1 MAKKKVAAIV
11 TEYRL
16 HSHADVI
23 VGKILEGFNYDGG
36 VGPNMQLV
44 SMYVDQ
50 FPPHP
55 SPSPPGGEGGVRG
68 DMSRDL
74 ARKYGFK
81 IFPTIEGAL
90 TLSGSNLAVDGVLS
104 IGENGQYPS
113 NDKGQ
118 VLYPRRRFFEGIA
131 ATFAKCKKSVPVFN
145 DKHLAA
151 TWTDA
156 KWMYD
161 KARELFVPL
170 MAGSSLAVTWR
181 KSPLKLPIGGEIVEA
196 VQIGYGPLEAYGF
209 HALESLQCMV
219 ERRHGGETGV
229 RGVQCLQGEEMWKAL
244 DQGRWS
250 KSLLEA
256 GIKLLP
262 AHAPGDYRA
271 PTAKTPDAGLF
282 LLEYRDG
289 LKAAVAMLNGWVHE
303 GDGGAF
309 VFAGRLKRQ
318 DQPAACHFYLQ
329 QPDPFAHF
337 AYLDRAIDS
346 MMQTGHAPYP
356 VERTLLTTG
365 ILDAIMTSKAEKNR
379 RVETPHLDIKYK
391 PVDWPFATD
400 PVPKAIKRI

>member
-23 VGKILEGFNYDGG
+23 IGKILEGFNYDGG
-36 VGPNMQLV
+36 AGPSMQLV
-44 SMYVDQ
+44 SMFVDQ
-50 FPPHP
+50 FPQ
-55 SPSPPGGEGGVRG
+55 G

-74 ARKYGFK
+74 AKRYDFK
-81 IFPTIEGAL
+81 ICPTIEGAL
-90 TLSGSNLAVDGVLS
+90 TLGASDLAVDGVLS
-104 IGENGQYPS
+104 IGEHGQYAS
-113 NDKGQ
+113 NEYGQ
-118 VLYPRRRFFEGIA
+118 VLYPRRRFFESIA

-161 KARELFVPL
+161 KARDLFVPF
-170 MAGSSLAVTWR
+170 MAGSSLPVTWR
-181 KSPLKLPIGGEIVEA
+181 RPSFKLPLGCEIIEA

-209 HALESLQCMV
+209 HALECLQCMV
-219 ERRHGGETGV
+219 ERRKSGESGV
-229 RGVQCLQGEEMWKAL
+229 RSVRCLQGDEMWQAL

-250 KSLLEA
+250 KPLLEA
-256 GIKLLP
+256 ALELVP

-271 PTAKTPDAGLF
+271 PTAKSNDAAVYLI
-282 LLEYRDG
+282 EYRDG

-309 VFAGRLKRQ
+309 VLAAKIKGQ
-318 DQPAACHFYLQ
+318 DQPVATHFYLQ

-337 AYLDRAIDS
+337 AYLVRAIDS

-365 ILDAIMTSKAEKNR
+365 ILDAIMKSKAKGHGR
-379 RVETPHLDIKYK
+379 ADTPHLEIKYQ
-391 PVDWPFATD
+391 PTDWPFATD
-400 PVPKAIKRI
+400 PVPKAIKR